1 MMKFSL
7 QINQRVGA
15 DCHCRIR
22 QFPLSSLL
30 TLQRYYL
37 AKAKSRKRRIVNT
50 IVLAIDAEMRLKRLY
65 IIRYKA
71 LLPLPFSVGSDVEW
85 EQIDCEVGAKWHRY
99 GSRVNVKWAQ
109 SNFEVD
115 TYCSRFVPFRHCR
128 ISLLS
133 PSPMDIIRIMKHPYI
148 LQVLFSSFSNYNDEK
163 PPL

>member
-1 MMKFSL
+1 MMLKFSL
-7 QINQRVGA
+7 QSNQRAGA
-15 DCHCRIR
+15 DCHWHIR

-85 EQIDCEVGAKWHRY
+85 GQSDCRVGAKW
-99 GSRVNVKWAQ
+99 
-109 SNFEVD
+109 
-115 TYCSRFVPFRHCR
+115 
-128 ISLLS
+128 L
-133 PSPMDIIRIMKHPYI
+133 
-148 LQVLFSSFSNYNDEK
+148 
-163 PPL
+163 

>member
-1 MMKFSL
+1 MMMKFSL
-7 QINQRVGA
+7 QINQRAGA
-15 DCHCRIR
+15 DCHWRIR

-85 EQIDCEVGAKWHRY
+85 GQSDCRVGAKW
-99 GSRVNVKWAQ
+99 
-109 SNFEVD
+109 
-115 TYCSRFVPFRHCR
+115 
-128 ISLLS
+128 L
-133 PSPMDIIRIMKHPYI
+133 
-148 LQVLFSSFSNYNDEK
+148 
-163 PPL
+163 

>member
-1 MMKFSL
+1 MMLKFSL
-7 QINQRVGA
+7 QSNQRAGA

-71 LLPLPFSVGSDVEW
+71 LLPLPFSVGSFAVCGHTDWDV
-85 EQIDCEVGAKWHRY
+85 C
-99 GSRVNVKWAQ
+99 
-109 SNFEVD
+109 VD
-115 TYCSRFVPFRHCR
+115 
-128 ISLLS
+128 
-133 PSPMDIIRIMKHPYI
+133 
-148 LQVLFSSFSNYNDEK
+148 
-163 PPL
+163 

>member
-1 MMKFSL
+1 MMLKFSL
-7 QINQRVGA
+7 QSNQRAGA
-15 DCHCRIR
+15 DCHWRIR

-85 EQIDCEVGAKWHRY
+85 GQSDCRVGA
-99 GSRVNVKWAQ
+99 
-109 SNFEVD
+109 E
-115 TYCSRFVPFRHCR
+115 
-128 ISLLS
+128 
-133 PSPMDIIRIMKHPYI
+133 
-148 LQVLFSSFSNYNDEK
+148 
-163 PPL
+163 